1 MPDLILE
8 TGLVVDG
15 ANSYADQDLAEV
27 YADNRGN
34 ADWAA
39 GADEDKDAALIRA
52 TAAID
57 AKYRGRWPGYKVA
70 GRVQVLEWPRQA
82 AYDNEGNLIVGDE
95 VPIEVI
101 NATIE
106 AAFRELATPGVMLP
120 DLARGGGIK
129 RLKADTVEI
138 EYAAN
143 AMAETAFTLIDG
155 MLSGILSTGSGGGLF
170 GSAVRG

>member
-1 MPDLILE
+1 MLIVEDGSVVSDANAYVFLDDCIEYCALRGLE
-8 TGLVVDG
+8 FGISPSGD
-15 ANSYADQDLAEV
+15 S
-27 YADNRGN
+27 
-34 ADWAA
+34 
-39 GADEDKDAALIRA
+39 DAAIVRA

-70 GRVQVLEWPRQA
+70 GRAQVLEWPRQA
-82 AYDNEGNLIVGDE
+82 AYDNEGNLIPGDE
-95 VPIEVI
+95 VPHEVRD
-101 NATIE
+101 ATCE
-106 AAFRELATPGVMLP
+106 AAVREFATPGSMMP

-143 AMAETAFTLIDG
+143 AMAQTAFTLIDG